1 MLYEVTL
8 FQSYYGQSC
17 INRFNYLMT
26 GTPAAV
32 QGSFGLI
39 SALGAI
45 PAILDGLFPA
55 GGLWRAIRDQQS
67 DQVTFTA
74 TVAKAVYDVEDFY
87 ELPYVPAK
95 AGNVSGEALS
105 PVMAYGFRSNRTRTD
120 IRRGTK
126 RFVGVPEANVG
137 GGGVLVGTGA
147 SGASFVAGKMTD
159 PITYDDEGSTLT
171 YSPVIVSK
179 EEYTVPSSGNTAY
192 RYYPTLIEQM
202 EHVAQSI
209 LWQPYAQ
216 VRSQTS
222 RQYGRGQ

>member
-8 FQSYYGQSC
+8 FQSYFGQSC
-17 INRFNYLMT
+17 INRWNYLMT

-45 PAILDGLFPA
+45 PAIIDGLFPV
-55 GGLWRAIRDQQS
+55 GSVWRIIRDQQS

-74 TVAKAVYDVEDFY
+74 VVAKAIYDVEDFY

-126 RFVGVPEANVG
+126 RFVGVPESYVG
-137 GGGVLVGTGA
+137 SGGVLTG
-147 SGASFVAGKMTD
+147 SGPAGVAAVAERMSE

-179 EEYTVPSSGNTAY
+179 EEYTVPSSGKKAY
-192 RYYPTLIEQM
+192 RYYPTLTEQM